1 MKKMLL
7 GAAAAV
13 AMIALPTAAHADGGY
28 IDVVGGNDDIT
39 LTGLGSADSNFWGV
53 DGVFS
58 GSNVQLGAHYSTFDE
73 SSNDVWSV
81 DGHLFT
87 RNDKWQLGAGV
98 GYSDADST
106 SEWAVAGEGLLF
118 LDRTTL
124 GADIV
129 YSNADDTDT
138 TAWSIDGEARFFL
151 TDNFRVGVN
160 AGWGSI
166 DAGSGGDADV
176 TSLGANAEW
185 QFDNTPF
192 SVFVGYNHT
201 DADVIESDAW
211 GLGAR
216 WNFGSSSLI
225 DRDRHGANLR
235 STTGIFSRLLGL

>member
-28 IDVVGGNDDIT
+28 IDVVGGNDDLT
-39 LTGLGSADSNFWGV
+39 LTGLGSADSDFWGV

-58 GSNVQLGAHYSTFDE
+58 GSNVQLGGHYSTFDE
-73 SSNDVWSV
+73 TDNNVWTV

-87 RNDKWQLGAGV
+87 RNDKWQLGAGI
-98 GYSDADST
+98 GYTDADST

-124 GADIV
+124 GATLT

-138 TAWSIDGEARFFL
+138 TFWGVDGEARFFL

-166 DAGSGGDADV
+166 DGGGDSADV
-176 TSLGANAEW
+176 TTLGVGAEW

-192 SVFVGYNHT
+192 SVFAGYNHT
-201 DADVIESDAW
+201 DADIITSDAW
-211 GLGAR
+211 GVGAR

-235 STTGIFSRLLGL
+235 TPVGGFSRLFGF